1 MSKSLVIV
9 ESPAKANTINKIL
22 GKDFVVTSSMGHIM
36 DLPGS
41 KMGIDIKDN
50 FEPQYIIIPGKKKMI
65 AALKKEAK
73 NKDKIFLATDP
84 DREGEAISLHLYNL
98 LGRKKII
105 RRVVFHEITKMAIE
119 EAFKHPGDIDI
130 NKVDA
135 QQARRILDR
144 LVGYSISPLLWR
156 KVGRGLSA
164 GRVQSVAVR
173 MVVDR
178 ENEIRSFLPQEYWEI
193 EAELKKSADRLEHQV
208 PTPGVPD
215 NFVAKLDKING
226 EKAEISNQTD
236 AEKIIDEL
244 KKAHFIVSDVQKK
257 EKKKYAQ
264 PPFTTSKLQQEA
276 FYKLRFS
283 ANKTMRVAQQLYEGL
298 EIGKEQNV
306 GLITYMRTDSVRL
319 SKESTEE
326 ARTYIVKKYGK
337 EYVPET
343 PNKFKSK
350 KLAQEAH
357 EAIRPTLPLIEPNS
371 IQALLTSDQ
380 FKLYTLIWNRF
391 ISSQMSPAVFSVVS
405 VEIRADKYLLKAQ
418 GSQKMFSGFSVVYE
432 ESEDDEKKELDKIL
446 PPLQIDEELILMELR
461 PSQHFTKP
469 PARFSDAS
477 LVKALEEYGIGRP
490 STYAPIIQTI
500 AARNYVKRKE
510 GYFYPSE
517 LGMVVTD
524 LLMKSFSKILDFEF
538 TAKMEEELDLIEE
551 GEAKKTDVLRR
562 FYGPFEKDVELA
574 KVGMRKVKGESVA
587 TSEVCDKCGKPMVI
601 KWGRLGRFL
610 SCSDFP
616 KCRFAKSI
624 PTGVNCP
631 QPGCGG
637 MLVERRSK
645 RGRHFYGCSNYPKC
659 TFMTRRLPSESEE

>member
-1 MSKSLVIV
+1 MPKSLVIV

-22 GKDFVVTSSMGHIM
+22 GKNFVVTSSMGHIM

-50 FEPQYIIIPGKKKMI
+50 FEPQYIVIPGKKKMI
-65 AALKKEAK
+65 ATLKREAK

-84 DREGEAISLHLYNL
+84 DREGEAISQHLYNL
-98 LGRKKII
+98 LGKKKSI
-105 RRVVFHEITKMAIE
+105 RRVIFNEITKRAIE
-119 EAFKHPGDIDI
+119 EAFKHPGNIDI

-173 MVVDR
+173 MIVDR
-178 ENEIRSFLPQEYWEI
+178 ENEIRSFTPQEYWEI
-193 EAELKKSADRLEHQV
+193 EAELEKKRGTGSEKAER
-208 PTPGVPD
+208 
-215 NFVAKLDKING
+215 FSAKLDKIDG
-226 EKAEISNQTD
+226 KKAGISKKID

-244 KKAHFIVSDVQKK
+244 KKAQFIVSDVQKK
-257 EKKKYAQ
+257 EKKKYAF

-306 GLITYMRTDSVRL
+306 GLITYMRTDSARL

-326 ARTYIVKKYGK
+326 ARNYIVKKYGR
-337 EYVPET
+337 EYVPAA
-343 PNKFKSK
+343 PNEFKSK

-357 EAIRPTLPLIEPNS
+357 EAIRPTLPLIEPKS
-371 IQALLTSDQ
+371 IQTFLSVDQ
-380 FKLYTLIWNRF
+380 FKLYSLIWNRF
-391 ISSQMSPAVFSVVS
+391 ISSQMSPAVFSVVT

-418 GSQKMFSGFSVVYE
+418 GSEKLFSGFSVVYE

-446 PPLQIDEELILMELR
+446 PPLEIGEHLILIELR
-461 PSQHFTKP
+461 SGQHFTKP

-500 AARNYVKRKE
+500 VARNYVKRKE
-510 GYFYPSE
+510 GYFHPSE

-551 GEAKKTDVLRR
+551 GEAKKTEVLKK

-574 KVGMRKVKGESVA
+574 KVSMRKVKGESVA

-631 QPGCGG
+631 QPDCEG
-637 MLVERRSK
+637 MLVERRSR

-659 TFMTRRLPSESEE
+659 TFMTRRLPSESEK